1 MEGLEGQVEDSNL
14 IFLKN
19 GVTLWFNT
27 ERDFGRFF
35 LQINKQTALRFKG
48 LGLLKRK
55 RTTQYLPNAVPW
67 IHQAFQKCEI
77 LKTSTLQHNMHLGI
91 APN

>member
-27 ERDFGRFF
+27 ERDFRRFF

-67 IHQAFQKCEI
+67 IH
-77 LKTSTLQHNMHLGI
+77 
-91 APN
+91 